1 MQLESKTP
9 ASGDNGGQGKTVQQ
23 VSKTYFSN
31 NTLIANGSQHAIHW
45 VSVNYHLSLP
55 MAQLVA
61 ELAGLGGER

>member
-9 ASGDNGGQGKTVQQ
+9 ASAASGGQGKTVQQ
-23 VSKTYFSN
+23 VGKTYFNN
-31 NTLIANGSQHAIHW
+31 NTLIANDSQHAIRW

-55 MAQLVA
+55 LAQLVA